1 MEIINIYPKELH
13 LKIELTESELNFLL
27 DYLDRSVAN
36 LDLTD
41 EYQKKCNEFV
51 TKDFFPK
58 MEVVS
63 NEMKRM
69 R

>member
-41 EYQKKCNEFV
+41 EYQVECNNFV

-69 R
+69 K

>member
-13 LKIELTESELNFLL
+13 IKIELTESELNFLL

-69 R
+69 K